1 MAREIPDNDW
11 GPILADLE
19 RRKEIAVSMGGEEKL
34 AKRTAKG
41 LLNARERINGLLDP
55 GSFVELGA
63 LVGGLTE
70 PGQKPT
76 PADGTVAGIGR
87 IDGRPVLVAVEDFF
101 CSRWLN
107 RHWCGQ

>member
-1 MAREIPDNDW
+1 MACEIPDNDW

-55 GSFVELGA
+55 GSFL
-63 LVGGLTE
+63 
-70 PGQKPT
+70 
-76 PADGTVAGIGR
+76 
-87 IDGRPVLVAVEDFF
+87 RPSTSD
-101 CSRWLN
+101 
-107 RHWCGQ
+107 